1 MPVTFNKIASV
12 AVGSGGT
19 ASIDFSS
26 IPQTYTDLC
35 IKISART
42 NRATPQDSFRITLNA
57 TNASYSYARLYSDG
71 SAGPGA
77 DVSSGDSYL
86 TGGYTNGNTGTA
98 NTFGSTEVYFS
109 NYTTS
114 SNKSVISDG
123 VSENNATTAYVGLVA
138 ASWSNSAAI
147 TSIKLESATGAT
159 ILQHS
164 TATLYG
170 ISKS

>member
-1 MPVTFNKIASV
+1 MPVTFQKIASV
-12 AVGSGGT
+12 AVGSGGA
-19 ASIDFSS
+19 ASMDFTS

-57 TNASYSYARLYSDG
+57 INSSYSYVRLYNDG
-71 SAGPGA
+71 SASPGSDA
-77 DVSSGDSYL
+77 SSGESYL
-86 TGGYTNGNTGTA
+86 TAGYTNGNTSTA
-98 NTFGSTEVYFS
+98 SSFGSTEVYFA
-109 NYTTS
+109 NYATS
-114 SNKSVISDG
+114 LNKSALSDG
-123 VSENNATTAYVGLVA
+123 VSENNSTTAYIGLVGA
-138 ASWSNSAAI
+138 LWANSAAI

-159 ILQHS
+159 ILQYS